1 MHPKTIL
8 LFGIM
13 ILCAG
18 CNGNNAGVTITPDFF
33 TATLPPIPTQQAT
46 QTPVTPEPILTVVEE
61 INISP
66 IEGMTTT
73 QLNVRAEPSTASA
86 SLGLVGIFAKVQV
99 IGKDASGSWYQ
110 IMYTESQTGKG
121 WVRAEFVQVE
131 SGAEIRQV
139 EIESGPGSKVNG
151 MVTQRVN
158 VRSGPGLESELLGV
172 LNSNDLVFI
181 TGREPGG
188 KWIQIEFAGAP
199 DGKGWV
205 TAEFLQADNL
215 DSVPMVD
222 GKVAETSTPT
232 VATPAMDSTV
242 KTAFQDGDSMQSPLT
257 KASLS
262 PMTSRALQVNGDV
275 SAPDGDA
282 EDWIQFTSQ
291 SSAVSIQVT
300 CPNNALS
307 VELWNNGKSMG
318 DFPCGETSVATVQ
331 PGDNYFLRLL
341 QNGTGYTMYVLQLKI
356 VP

>member
-1 MHPKTIL
+1 
-8 LFGIM
+8 
-13 ILCAG
+13 
-18 CNGNNAGVTITPDFF
+18 
-33 TATLPPIPTQQAT
+33 
-46 QTPVTPEPILTVVEE
+46 VEE
-61 INISP
+61 INNSP
-66 IEGMTTT
+66 IEGMTTA

-86 SLGLVGIFAKVQV
+86 SFGLVGIFARVQV
-99 IGKDASGSWYQ
+99 TGKDASGSWYQ
-110 IMYTESQTGKG
+110 IVYAESQTGKG
-121 WVRAEFVQVE
+121 WVRAEYVQVDAGAGIRLIE
-131 SGAEIRQV
+131 TTSASG
-139 EIESGPGSKVNG
+139 SSVNG

-181 TGREPGG
+181 TGRESSG
-188 KWIQIEFAGAP
+188 KWIQIEFADAP

-215 DSVPMVD
+215 DNVPLV
-222 GKVAETSTPT
+222 GGIVEETPAPT
-232 VATPAMDSTV
+232 IETPAMDSTV

-257 KASLS
+257 QASLS

-300 CPNNALS
+300 CPNNALN
-307 VELWNNGKSMG
+307 VELWNNGKPVG
-318 DFPCGETSVATVQ
+318 GFPCGEASVINVQ
-331 PGDNYFLRLL
+331 PGDDYFLRLL
-341 QNGTGYTMYVLQLKI
+341 QNGAGYTMYVLRLEI